1 MTYIFAWHP
10 WSWRIVGMSRG
21 AYEQLKS
28 NEFTSCKGIVRDH
41 FLQDRNDTYTF
52 MLDRQVP
59 LDFDEWWSHF
69 WKNDQTIMM
78 TRTEHNQD
86 RDNVECF
93 RLNWEDGYFPC
104 ASLIGFKYRKT
115 VEGAHLKTMKKF
127 RWLPLKEIK
136 KELLEEH

>member
-1 MTYIFAWHP
+1 
-10 WSWRIVGMSRG
+10 
-21 AYEQLKS
+21 
-28 NEFTSCKGIVRDH
+28 
-41 FLQDRNDTYTF
+41 

-93 RLNWEDGYFPC
+93 RWLLSYCNTYW
-104 ASLIGFKYRKT
+104 FKYRKT
-115 VEGAHLKTMKKF
+115 IEGAHLKTMKKF
-127 RWLPLKEIK
+127 HWLPLKEIK
-136 KELLEEH
+136 KLLEEH